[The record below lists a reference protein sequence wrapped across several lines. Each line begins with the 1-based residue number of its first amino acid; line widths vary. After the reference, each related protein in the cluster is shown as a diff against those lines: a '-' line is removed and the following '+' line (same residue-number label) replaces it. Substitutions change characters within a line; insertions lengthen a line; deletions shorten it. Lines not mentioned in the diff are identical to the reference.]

1 MKKRK
6 FIRVLSM
13 AVLLLLV
20 FTSCAKADRDSS
32 YNNSSKYDD
41 AGERG
46 VAQEQKSSGSSLGA
60 PMGSLD
66 GDLDYA
72 DDSGTDTSSLNNS
85 NQNTQDKIIKYVD
98 MDVETLDF
106 DELVSNINQQIK
118 SLNGYVEKSRITGN
132 SYYDSHS
139 RRFAEIIARIPKDH
153 LDDFV
158 NTVNEKANVISSN
171 EYSENVTL
179 KYYDIESHKKALE
192 IEQERLFELIEE
204 ADNLENIITL
214 ESRLSNIR
222 YQLQNY
228 GTQLRTYD
236 NLVDYSTVTLNLYEV
251 ERITPVEE
259 EKTVWVRIKTGFGNT
274 IYNITEGLKDF
285 VVWFVVNLPYLII
298 WAAIITLGIFI
309 TKRIIR
315 KGRNKQIQSSSS
327 AHNNEAINYQ
337 NHQNNIGNP
346 QKPGNQEEQKK

>member
-1 MKKRK
+1 MNLKLVGEFYRLIHNSKCNFYKFIFDLCKKGGLHEKRK

-13 AVLLLLV
+13 VVLLLLV

-139 RRFAEIIARIPKDH
+139 RRFAEIIARI
-153 LDDFV
+153 L
-158 NTVNEKANVISSN
+158 
-171 EYSENVTL
+171 
-179 KYYDIESHKKALE
+179 
-192 IEQERLFELIEE
+192 
-204 ADNLENIITL
+204 
-214 ESRLSNIR
+214 
-222 YQLQNY
+222 
-228 GTQLRTYD
+228 
-236 NLVDYSTVTLNLYEV
+236 
-251 ERITPVEE
+251 
-259 EKTVWVRIKTGFGNT
+259 
-274 IYNITEGLKDF
+274 
-285 VVWFVVNLPYLII
+285 
-298 WAAIITLGIFI
+298 
-309 TKRIIR
+309 RII
-315 KGRNKQIQSSSS
+315 
-327 AHNNEAINYQ
+327 
-337 NHQNNIGNP
+337 
-346 QKPGNQEEQKK
+346 